1 MKTNSELVEHIKSL
15 PVNSGATTIWLGKFE
30 SGDIGYPEEWKDLIP
45 RIIKYLRIKNRVHRK
60 YYGCRYFPSKYYKIS
75 RVKIQ
80 YATLYPNKRNNHIMV
95 CFRFEEILSES
106 KSVTW
111 CCSEDIKISDFCDPE
126 FESRH
131 EKGEREIKK
140 RSLNKSIDRLLAHLG
155 KLLMEQDKIK
165 KEEEGN

>member
-15 PVNSGATTIWLGKFE
+15 PENSGATIRLGEFE
-30 SGDIGYPEEWKDLIP
+30 SGTIGYPEEWKDLIP
-45 RIIKYLRIKNRVHRK
+45 RIIEHLRIKNRVHRR

-75 RVKIQ
+75 KVRIR
-80 YATLYPNKRNNHIMV
+80 YAYLYPSKRNNHIIV
-95 CFRFEEILSES
+95 DFWYEE
-106 KSVTW
+106 KSDSRSISW

-126 FESRH
+126 FERKH
-131 EKGEREIKK
+131 MEKEREMRK
-140 RSLNKSIDRLLAHLG
+140 RSLDKSIDRLLANLG